1 MGALIGGFA
10 LASLQST
17 DFVPDTLGR
26 AIYMTS
32 FLGVHGC
39 TCAAVT
45 TALLGR
51 RANLLK
57 DDEEA
62 AAWAAAHPWLLLLPF
77 AKFMVGCGAYLIS
90 VLLISLARPRRRW
103 NAAGRPVHRR
113 SLRLRDGGRTR
124 NADLL
129 VGDGRRRGRVP

>member
-90 VLLISLARPRRRW
+90 VLLISWRDLA
-103 NAAGRPVHRR
+103 
-113 SLRLRDGGRTR
+113 
-124 NADLL
+124 
-129 VGDGRRRGRVP
+129 GDGTQLVALFIGAGSVSVTAGVHAMLTS